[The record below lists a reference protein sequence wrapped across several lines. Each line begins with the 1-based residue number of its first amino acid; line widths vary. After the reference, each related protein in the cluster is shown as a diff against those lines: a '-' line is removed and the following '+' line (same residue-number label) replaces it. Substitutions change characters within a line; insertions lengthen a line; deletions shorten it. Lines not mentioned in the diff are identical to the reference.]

1 MDSVLRFMPPEEQVT
16 LLHQYQRPIRTATCG
31 DETIQYIE
39 VTPQDIAVANGLAA
53 EVLGRTLDELSPQ
66 ARRLLILLHDMVS
79 QKCRELAIDRSSGS
93 PAPTSARSGI

>member
-1 MDSVLRFMPPEEQVT
+1 
-16 LLHQYQRPIRTATCG
+16 LHQYQRPIRTATCG